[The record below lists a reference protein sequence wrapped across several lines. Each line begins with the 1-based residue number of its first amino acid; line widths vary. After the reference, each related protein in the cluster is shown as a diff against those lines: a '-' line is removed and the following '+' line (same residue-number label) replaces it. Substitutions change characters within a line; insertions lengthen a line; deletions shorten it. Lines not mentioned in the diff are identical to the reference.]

1 MPITTTHP
9 PEAQLEARINA
20 TLTRVFSGATELRH
34 QHRFKLRVGRTV
46 LDAGFADYVEGRA
59 DIIVYQRDVALAV
72 LELKREGLPLTQDDE
87 VQGRSYALL
96 VQAPILVI
104 TNGVETRIYQTH
116 NMELLA
122 GTSIDATEIARRFEA
137 AANAAR
143 TGMSSAVG
151 KLLGTDLAAPAIA
164 ALTAVEL
171 DELTGDWT
179 AGERF
184 VRDFI
189 VPRRAT
195 NELKVALREGKNKVV
210 VVSGPPLSGKSSIL
224 REVALKSANEPWDVL
239 YIDGSSCS
247 EGLFRRLANVLAVN
261 FGWPASEDESRV
273 WLRQLTTRSKRVLV
287 LCLDSLPV
295 TGSKLLNELDELL
308 STFGDNLRVVIAVD
322 ENDVDQ
328 LVLSRRSRNQTG

>member
-1 MPITTTHP
+1 
-9 PEAQLEARINA
+9 
-20 TLTRVFSGATELRH
+20 
-34 QHRFKLRVGRTV
+34 LRVGRTV

-210 VVSGPPLSGKSSIL
+210 VVSGPPLSGKSSHPTGGRIKE
-224 REVALKSANEPWDVL
+224 RERTLGCALH
-239 YIDGSSCS
+239 
-247 EGLFRRLANVLAVN
+247 
-261 FGWPASEDESRV
+261 
-273 WLRQLTTRSKRVLV
+273 
-287 LCLDSLPV
+287 
-295 TGSKLLNELDELL
+295 
-308 STFGDNLRVVIAVD
+308 
-322 ENDVDQ
+322 
-328 LVLSRRSRNQTG
+328 